1 MPSIP
6 GRGRIQYAGPPSHPE
21 NARSVT
27 SPHPSTVTGGL
38 RWLLLLLL
46 ALLPGFATA
55 EDGVLVLGRIS
66 DDPRR
71 HYEQLQPLLD
81 YVVPRMRTVGIRE
94 GRVLMASDPRQMI
107 SYLRRGKVDW
117 VTETPG
123 TGLLLADRAGARP
136 LLLTE
141 RSGSRE
147 YRTVF
152 FVRRDSGITEL
163 SQLLGKTIAFQ
174 SPESTSAYLV
184 PAMVLRE
191 RGLPMNLMVSPM
203 EGGDVGS
210 VGYVFANTGSN
221 LATWVHKRLVDAG
234 SFSDQDWESLQ
245 RMSDTFRRDL
255 VVIHT
260 TDPVPRAMELVSPH
274 LEPEVAARLKEVLLG
289 AAEDPQARD
298 ALRQFFRTT
307 GFYEPGP
314 EDRAALEALRRGARD
329 VREALE

>member
-1 MPSIP
+1 MTPLLSQP
-6 GRGRIQYAGPPSHPE
+6 VP
-21 NARSVT
+21 RS
-27 SPHPSTVTGGL
+27 L
-38 RWLLLLLL
+38 RRFLLILLLL
-46 ALLPGFATA
+46 AAGGAQA
-55 EDGVLVLGRIS
+55 EEGVLVLGRIS

-94 GRVLMASDPRQMI
+94 GRVLMARDPQQMM

-147 YRTVF
+147 YRSVI

-163 SQLLGKTIAFQ
+163 SQLLGRTIAFQ
-174 SPESTSAYLV
+174 TPSSTSAYLV
-184 PAMVLRE
+184 PAMVLRTN
-191 RGLPMNLMVSPM
+191 GLPMSLMVSPQ
-203 EGGDVGS
+203 EGGDAGS
-210 VGYVFANTGSN
+210 LSYVFASTDAN
-221 LATWVHKRLVDAG
+221 LAAWVHKRLVDAG
-234 SFSDQDWESLQ
+234 GFSDQDWESLQ
-245 RMSDTFRRDL
+245 GVSEAFRRDL

-260 TDPVPRAMELVSPH
+260 TEPIPRAIELVSGGMSPA
-274 LEPEVAARLKEVLLG
+274 VADRLKEVLLG
-289 AAEDPQARD
+289 ASSDPQARD

-307 GFYEPGP
+307 GFYEIDAPTQARL
-314 EDRAALEALRRGARD
+314 DQFRRDARD
-329 VREALE
+329 LREALE

>member
-1 MPSIP
+1 M
-6 GRGRIQYAGPPSHPE
+6 RLAF
-21 NARSVT
+21 
-27 SPHPSTVTGGL
+27 
-38 RWLLLLLL
+38 LLLL
-46 ALLPGFATA
+46 ALSGLASA
-55 EDGVLVLGRIS
+55 NDGVLVLGRIS

-71 HYEQLQPLLD
+71 HYEQLKPLID
-81 YVVPRMRTVGIRE
+81 YVVPRMKDVGITE
-94 GRVLMASDPRQMI
+94 GRVLMARDPQQMM

-174 SPESTSAYLV
+174 SPSSTSAYLV
-184 PAMVLRE
+184 PAMALLE
-191 RGLPMNLMVSPM
+191 RDLPMALMVSPLD
-203 EGGDVGS
+203 EGDARS
-210 VGYVFANTGSN
+210 VGYVFANTDAN
-221 LATWVHKRLVDAG
+221 LGAWVHKRLVDAG
-234 SFSDQDWESLQ
+234 GFSDQDWSSLQ
-245 RMSDTFRRDL
+245 QVSEAFRRDL
-255 VVIHT
+255 VIIHT
-260 TDPVPRAMELVSPH
+260 TGPVPRAMELVSADMDPK
-274 LEPEVAARLKEVLLG
+274 VAARLKEVLLG
-289 AAEDPQARD
+289 ASEDPQARD

-307 GFYEPGP
+307 GFYEADP
-314 EDRAALEALRRGARD
+314 ETRRSLDELQRGARR

>member
-1 MPSIP
+1 M
-6 GRGRIQYAGPPSHPE
+6 
-21 NARSVT
+21 
-27 SPHPSTVTGGL
+27 
-38 RWLLLLLL
+38 LLL
-46 ALLPGFATA
+46 AVLAGLARA

-81 YVVPRMRTVGIRE
+81 YVVPRMRSVGIRE
-94 GRVLMASDPRQMI
+94 GRVLMARDPQQMM

-141 RSGSRE
+141 RSGSRQ
-147 YRTVF
+147 YRTVI

-174 SPESTSAYLV
+174 SPSSTSAYLV
-184 PAMVLRE
+184 PAMELRE
-191 RGLPMNLMVSPM
+191 KGLPMSLMVSPL
-203 EGGDVGS
+203 EGREAGS
-210 VGYVFANTGSN
+210 VGYVFANTDAN
-221 LATWVHKRLVDAG
+221 LAAWVHKRLVDAG
-234 SFSDQDWESLQ
+234 GFSDQDWESLQ
-245 RMSDTFRRDL
+245 RVSEAFRRDL
-255 VVIHT
+255 QIIHT
-260 TDPVPRAMELVSPH
+260 TPPVPRAMELVSGSLDPA
-274 LEPEVAARLKEVLLG
+274 VAERLKQVLLG
-289 AAEDPQARD
+289 ASTDPQARD

-307 GFYEPGP
+307 GFYEADA
-314 EDRAALEALRRGARD
+314 ETRARLEQLRRGARD

>member
-1 MPSIP
+1 MKSVSHSSIP
-6 GRGRIQYAGPPSHPE
+6 G
-21 NARSVT
+21 
-27 SPHPSTVTGGL
+27 GL
-38 RWLLLLLL
+38 RRLAFLFLLLLPAL
-46 ALLPGFATA
+46 APAA
-55 EDGVLVLGRIS
+55 DGVLVLGRIS

-71 HYEQLQPLLD
+71 HHEQLQPLLD
-81 YVVPRMRTVGIRE
+81 YVVPRMRSVGIRE
-94 GRVLMASDPRQMI
+94 GRILMARDPQQMT

-174 SPESTSAYLV
+174 SPSSTSAYLV

-191 RGLPMNLMVSPM
+191 RGLPMSLMVSPL
-203 EGGDVGS
+203 EEADAGS
-210 VGYVFANTGSN
+210 VGYVFANTDAN
-221 LATWVHKRLVDAG
+221 LAAWVHKRLVDAG
-234 SFSDQDWESLQ
+234 SFSDQDWASLQ
-245 RMSDTFRRDL
+245 RMSESFRRDL

-260 TDPVPRAMELVSPH
+260 TGPVPRAMELVSAGLDPV
-274 LEPEVAARLKEVLLG
+274 VAARLKEVLLG
-289 AAEDPQARD
+289 ASQDPQARD

-307 GFYEPGP
+307 GFYEP
-314 EDRAALEALRRGARD
+314 DAATQASLETLRRGARD

>member
-1 MPSIP
+1 VTPTFPS
-6 GRGRIQYAGPPSHPE
+6 AVPSGF
-21 NARSVT
+21 RRLSLV
-27 SPHPSTVTGGL
+27 
-38 RWLLLLLL
+38 LLLGL
-46 ALLPGFATA
+46 AGLAGLARA

-81 YVVPRMRTVGIRE
+81 YVVPRMRSVGIRE
-94 GRVLMASDPRQMI
+94 GRVLMARDPQQMM

-136 LLLTE
+136 FLLTE
-141 RSGSRE
+141 RSGSRQ
-147 YRTVF
+147 YRTVI

-174 SPESTSAYLV
+174 SPSSTSAYLV

-191 RGLPMNLMVSPM
+191 KGLPMSLMVSPL
-203 EGGDVGS
+203 EGREAGS
-210 VGYVFANTGSN
+210 VGYVFANTDAN
-221 LATWVHKRLVDAG
+221 LAAWVHKRLVDAG
-234 SFSDQDWESLQ
+234 GFSDQDWESLQ
-245 RMSDTFRRDL
+245 RVSEAFRRDL
-255 VVIHT
+255 QIIHT
-260 TDPVPRAMELVSPH
+260 TPPVPRAMELVSGSLDPA
-274 LEPEVAARLKEVLLG
+274 VAERLKQVLLG
-289 AAEDPQARD
+289 ASTDPQARD

-307 GFYEPGP
+307 GFYEADA
-314 EDRAALEALRRGARD
+314 ETLSRLEQLRRGARD

>member
-1 MPSIP
+1 MLAVLAS
-6 GRGRIQYAGPPSHPE
+6 
-21 NARSVT
+21 
-27 SPHPSTVTGGL
+27 GL
-38 RWLLLLLL
+38 
-46 ALLPGFATA
+46 AAAA
-55 EDGVLVLGRIS
+55 EGVLVLGRIS

-71 HYEQLQPLLD
+71 HYEQLRPLLD
-81 YVVPRMRTVGIRE
+81 YVVPRMRSVGIRE
-94 GRVLMASDPRQMI
+94 GRVLMASDPQQMI

-174 SPESTSAYLV
+174 SPASTSAYLV

-191 RGLPMNLMVSPM
+191 RGLPMNLMVSPL

-245 RMSDTFRRDL
+245 RMSDSYRRDL
-255 VVIHT
+255 VIIHT
-260 TDPVPRAMELVSPH
+260 TEPVPRAMELVSAN
-274 LEPEVAARLKEVLLG
+274 LEPEVAERLKQVLLG

-307 GFYEPGP
+307 GFYEPDAR
-314 EDRAALEALRRGARD
+314 DRAALEALRRGARD